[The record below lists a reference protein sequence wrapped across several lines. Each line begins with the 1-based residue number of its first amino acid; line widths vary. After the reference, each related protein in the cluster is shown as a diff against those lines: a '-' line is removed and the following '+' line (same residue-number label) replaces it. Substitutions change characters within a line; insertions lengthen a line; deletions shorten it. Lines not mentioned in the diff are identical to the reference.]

1 MKPSPVERLRQLWLR
16 RRDPR
21 GERKR
26 GARREREVIEQ
37 IAAEF
42 STEELREF
50 LEANRNPV
58 PADPIFKERLREK
71 LWKLLEEQRTGGSRR
86 DRNR

>member
-1 MKPSPVERLRQLWLR
+1 M
-16 RRDPR
+16 
-21 GERKR
+21 
-26 GARREREVIEQ
+26 IEQ
-37 IAAEF
+37 IADEF

-71 LWKLLEEQRTGGSRR
+71 LWKMLEEFLPFIISII
-86 DRNR
+86 NVHFILLF